1 MGLLTA
7 VLGCE
12 ISWKPDGLQVIHPAD
27 GKIDVIVESGC
38 PMVSQNAAMKLIEEI
53 EAKAVKVV
61 KGLKAEEDSEVA
73 WLKRLVD
80 EHPVFQGVPEEVKKN
95 LVEMPAP
102 NLIPLGN
109 RRRRKVWKAKGM
121 MIHAFSSENAGY
133 TLGRAFH
140 EIGDDHRLLHE
151 FDITHDKPTADLSP
165 EGEAYPLL
173 LRAALDGWVRAWVAG
188 PPCRTRSV
196 LRHLEVPGESM
207 PRPLRNW
214 DEGEFGI
221 EGLSNFEKAQ
231 VNMDDT
237 LLMRF
242 LLLYIVSE
250 TVRRAS
256 GLDVPTT
263 LILEQ
268 PASHQAL
275 RPLASRSQEDVLRA
289 IINMYMRLK
298 ADGHIVTQLH
308 SDRGAEF
315 RSKSLEKWCM
325 SHTILQTY
333 TPGDH
338 PQMNGRPE
346 ATVQHLKAAIRRT
359 LHGSGAPFERWPI
372 AARFIN
378 EKLRQKQVDKEK
390 KSPPLLGKGFGDLE
404 S

>member
-38 PMVSQNAAMKLIEEI
+38 PMALQNVAMKLIEEI

-95 LVEMPAP
+95 LVEMPEP

-268 PASHQAL
+268 PAAPEHKPEVVSLWRTPQW
-275 RPLASRSQEDVLRA
+275 
-289 IINMYMRLK
+289 
-298 ADGHIVTQLH
+298 
-308 SDRGAEF
+308 
-315 RSKSLEKWCM
+315 KSLANIYELQMQRFDQSEFGAVAKKPT
-325 SHTILQTY
+325 TIGGNPPLQVPL
-333 TPGDH
+333 PGKKGQPRD
-338 PQMNGRPE
+338 
-346 ATVQHLKAAIRRT
+346 I
-359 LHGSGAPFERWPI
+359 SGMT
-372 AARFIN
+372 
-378 EKLRQKQVDKEK
+378 KLEICELSK
-390 KSPPLLGKGFGDLE
+390 KLSWWPPLLMRSTAAALQTCTLGEEGKMRAVSWQEHIAMGHTPFKRDCRTCQE
-404 S
+404 A

>member
-1 MGLLTA
+1 MIVGEEGTEPVVPMGLLTA
-7 VLGCE
+7 ILGYE
-12 ISWKPDGLQVIHPAD
+12 ISWKPDGLQAIHPVD
-27 GKIDVIVESGC
+27 GKIDVTVKSGC
-38 PMVSQNAAMKLIEEI
+38 PMVLQNVAMKLIEEI
-53 EAKAVKVV
+53 EAKAVKDV

-80 EHPVFQGVPEEVKKN
+80 EHPVFQGVPEEVKRN
-95 LVEMPAP
+95 LVEMPEP

-121 MIHAFSSENAGY
+121 MIHAFSGENAGY

-140 EIGDDHRLLHE
+140 EIGDDRRLLHE

-173 LRAALDGWVRAWVAG
+173 LRAALDGWVRAWIAG
-188 PPCRTRSV
+188 SPRRTRSF

-207 PRPLRNW
+207 PTPLRNW
-214 DEGEFGI
+214 DGGEFGI

-268 PASHQAL
+268 PAAPEHKPEVVSIWGTPQW
-275 RPLASRSQEDVLRA
+275 
-289 IINMYMRLK
+289 
-298 ADGHIVTQLH
+298 
-308 SDRGAEF
+308 
-315 RSKSLEKWCM
+315 KSLANIYE
-325 SHTILQTY
+325 LQMQRF
-333 TPGDH
+333 D
-338 PQMNGRPE
+338 QSE
-346 ATVQHLKAAIRRT
+346 F
-359 LHGSGAPFERWPI
+359 GAI
-372 AARFIN
+372 AAKPTAIGGNLPF
-378 EKLRQKQVDKEK
+378 
-390 KSPPLLGKGFGDLE
+390 
-404 S
+404 